1 MKRMVLLL
9 GAVLM
14 STGLAHANLVVNGGF
29 EDPANAGTNN
39 DQNPNGWSVFETDL
53 GTNPGRQVRTRS
65 SSPAPYEGALA
76 LQFNAGNSDPVGQ
89 IWQTVTTTA
98 GQEYGFEM
106 WAATFRDSESNPG
119 NIMNLKVELRD
130 GTGTNGTVLASFDT
144 AGTVTTTWQQFTDTV
159 TASSSALTIHISDI
173 TSDTAG
179 NDVDLDNVSLVAI
192 PEPATLGLIA
202 VFGGGILFIRR
213 RFTV

>member
-1 MKRMVLLL
+1 MGAGFANANLLL
-9 GAVLM
+9 
-14 STGLAHANLVVNGGF
+14 NGGF

-39 DQNPNGWSVFETDL
+39 GDNPDNWSVFETAL
-53 GTNPGRQVRTRS
+53 GTNPDRQVRTRS
-65 SSPAPYEGALA
+65 SNPAPHSGTLA

-89 IWQTVTTTA
+89 IWQTVTTEV

-106 WAATFRDSESNPG
+106 WAATFRDNASNPG

-130 GTGTNGTVLASFDT
+130 GTGTNGTVLATFDT
-144 AGTVTTTWQQFTDTV
+144 AGTVTTTWQKYTDSVFATS
-159 TASSSALTIHISDI
+159 TAMTIHISDI

-179 NDVDLDNVSLVAI
+179 NDVDLDDVSFVAI

-202 VFGGGILFIRR
+202 AFGGGIVFIRR
-213 RFTV
+213 RFMI